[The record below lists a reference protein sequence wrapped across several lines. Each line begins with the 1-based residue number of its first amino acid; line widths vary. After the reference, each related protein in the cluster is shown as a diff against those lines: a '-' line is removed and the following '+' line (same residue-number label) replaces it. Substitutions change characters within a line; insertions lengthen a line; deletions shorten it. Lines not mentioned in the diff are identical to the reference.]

1 MVQNL
6 DPFWV
11 QKMATRANHRTT
23 LNHSSETRTS
33 VGGDSQGRVFP
44 VTNATIFRISERSH
58 MELMTH
64 NHGGSRVALAPNRTR
79 YHVQNQSRP
88 IVNLSGPSDGQMDDV
103 ARGQRFFR
111 LKQNAAAR
119 HVDGGTA
126 TGL

>member
-1 MVQNL
+1 
-6 DPFWV
+6 
-11 QKMATRANHRTT
+11 
-23 LNHSSETRTS
+23 
-33 VGGDSQGRVFP
+33 
-44 VTNATIFRISERSH
+44 VTNATIFRVSERSD

-64 NHGGSRVALAPNRTR
+64 NYGGSRVALAANRTR
-79 YHVQNQSRP
+79 CNVHRQSRP
-88 IVNLSGPSDGQMDDV
+88 IVNSSGPSDGQMDDV

>member
-1 MVQNL
+1 
-6 DPFWV
+6 
-11 QKMATRANHRTT
+11 MA
-23 LNHSSETRTS
+23 
-33 VGGDSQGRVFP
+33 
-44 VTNATIFRISERSH
+44 NATIFRVSERSH

-64 NHGGSRVALAPNRTR
+64 NHGGSRVGLAANRTR
-79 YHVQNQSRP
+79 YKVQNQSRP
-88 IVNLSGPSDGQMDDV
+88 IVNPSGPSDGQMDYV